1 MKRNFFTF
9 TIAFLTVLFGIFV
22 AIAMFIKKISFKS
35 FRSFKD
41 EEEPKEREELKE
53 KLEDEIIS
61 ENSKEWEVFS
71 LE

>member
-9 TIAFLTVLFGIFV
+9 IIAFLTVFFGIFV
-22 AIAMFIKKISFKS
+22 AISMFVKKISFKS
-35 FRSFKD
+35 FKSFEDD
-41 EEEPKEREELKE
+41 EEIKEKER
-53 KLEDEIIS
+53 LEDEIIS

>member
-9 TIAFLTVLFGIFV
+9 IITFLTVFFGIFV
-22 AIAMFIKKISFKS
+22 AISLFIKKISFKGC
-35 FRSFKD
+35 RSFKD
-41 EEEPKEREELKE
+41 DEELKEKE